1 MTLTGY
7 VLQSVPV
14 GRENARTSRQIYETL
29 RTSGRLNPEEKG
41 TETCIDRRDVAVALR
56 DLWKCGRV
64 RRERVSGVLSH
75 YLYWRDPE

>member
-29 RTSGRLNPEEKG
+29 RTSGR
-41 TETCIDRRDVAVALR
+41 CIDRRHVTVALR